1 MSRTDKSDRLTDTRE
16 TNVRANS
23 KTDLQ
28 DQSWQKRACWV
39 GGEAGF
45 PLAVGSRNYAAVHT
59 IVLNG
64 YKTIVSRL
72 TCKQAYAEGVVI
84 RKQRAVSGYV
94 NSIPCVLYVSDCS
107 RFCPRAER
115 WNLINRDAVVYR
127 AHARN
132 THGNSGLYAFS
143 YPFFRLLRSPRLS
156 TS

>member
-1 MSRTDKSDRLTDTRE
+1 MPERE
-16 TNVRANS
+16 RG
-23 KTDLQ
+23 
-28 DQSWQKRACWV
+28 WR
-39 GGEAGF
+39 GGGGGAGF

-107 RFCPRAER
+107 QGELALPWFCPRAER
-115 WNLINRDAVVYR
+115 WNLINRDAVV
-127 AHARN
+127 
-132 THGNSGLYAFS
+132 
-143 YPFFRLLRSPRLS
+143 
-156 TS
+156 